1 MRMVFCALIMLGLAA
16 CADGI
21 GLLQDGGASS
31 ASEPGTDTP
40 RPMERPE
47 VGEETASL
55 DGDAA
60 ASLPAGGR
68 GETVATLGDPT
79 EPGLWLRT
87 PLVRAEQEGRVV
99 TEGGASITLTL
110 IPIEAEPGAGSR
122 ISLAAMQALGVSLT
136 DLVSLTVIP
145 G

>member
-1 MRMVFCALIMLGLAA
+1 MMRMVFCALMMLGLAA

-40 RPMERPE
+40 RPMERPTTE
-47 VGEETASL
+47 GTAGL
-55 DGDAA
+55 DDPTP
-60 ASLPAGGR
+60 LPAGGG

-87 PLVRAEQEGRVV
+87 PLVRVEQEGRVM
-99 TEGGASITLTL
+99 TEGGASVTLTL

-122 ISLAAMQALGVSLT
+122 ISLAAMQALGASLT
-136 DLVSLTVIP
+136 DLVPLTVIP

>member
-1 MRMVFCALIMLGLAA
+1 MMRMVFCALMMLGLAA

-40 RPMERPE
+40 RPMERPTA
-47 VGEETASL
+47 EEGAAGL
-55 DGDAA
+55 DDPAP
-60 ASLPAGGR
+60 LPAGGG

-87 PLVRAEQEGRVV
+87 PLVRVEQEGRVV
-99 TEGGASITLTL
+99 TEGGASITVTL

-122 ISLAAMQALGVSLT
+122 ISLAAMQALGASLT
-136 DLVSLTVIP
+136 DLVPLTVIP

>member
-1 MRMVFCALIMLGLAA
+1 MMRMVFCALMMLGLAA

-21 GLLQDGGASS
+21 GLLQGDASS

-40 RPMERPE
+40 RPMERPTTE
-47 VGEETASL
+47 GTAGL
-55 DGDAA
+55 DDPMP
-60 ASLPAGGR
+60 LPAGGG

-87 PLVRAEQEGRVV
+87 PLVRVEQEGRVM
-99 TEGGASITLTL
+99 TEGGASVTLTL

-136 DLVSLTVIP
+136 DLVPLTVIP